1 MEGIRIKI
9 YEVKIQSIGSINMYP
24 SIKLDAI
31 NKSVNL
37 FSKRLTSSS
46 KKTIHIFLELIHFGM
61 SSTLIYFDGEYLEY
75 HGGNNKEIWIA
86 IKGYELYLLY
96 YLAPYYLFLK
106 SQNLFRPKIYHRI
119 YRDDSLVVFKGK
131 KCSRS

>member
-75 HGGNNKEIWIA
+75 HGGNNKETWIA